1 MIHNLSDVNPRARI
15 GDQVKVGP
23 FTSIA
28 ADVEVG
34 EGTIIGPNVTIM
46 DGARIGKHCSIYPG
60 AVISAVPQ
68 DLKFDGEHT
77 TIEIGDRTTIR
88 ECATINRGTNAYGK
102 TTIGEDCLIMAY
114 VHIAHDCII
123 GNKVI
128 LVNSVAL
135 AGHVEV
141 GDWSIIS
148 GLSAVHQFVKIGKNS
163 MVGGMSGV
171 EKNILP
177 YCLYVGIRTGL
188 KGLNLVG
195 LKRNKITNKNIK
207 LISSFLYD
215 IFDKKNS
222 IEINLQNLNKKYEK
236 ILEIEEMIQFIKQSN
251 KRGIATFINE

>member
-148 GLSAVHQFVKIGKNS
+148 GLSAVHQFVKIGKHV
-163 MVGGMSGV
+163 MVGGGAMVRKDIPPYITVAGDPLSYAGVNSVGLRRREFVNEQIKEIQDIYRVIFQSG
-171 EKNILP
+171 KNISQAVDSVKVEFRSSQLASEIIDFIQSSERG
-177 YCLYVGIRTGL
+177 LIR
-188 KGLNLVG
+188 K
-195 LKRNKITNKNIK
+195 
-207 LISSFLYD
+207 
-215 IFDKKNS
+215 
-222 IEINLQNLNKKYEK
+222 
-236 ILEIEEMIQFIKQSN
+236 
-251 KRGIATFINE
+251 

>member
-1 MIHNLSDVNPRARI
+1 MIHKLSDVHPSARI

-28 ADVEVG
+28 ADVEIG

-46 DGARIGKHCSIYPG
+46 DGARIGANCNIYPG

-77 TIEIGDRTTIR
+77 TVEIGDRTYYSRMCYHQPRHQSLRAKPTL
-88 ECATINRGTNAYGK
+88 GK
-102 TTIGEDCLIMAY
+102 DCLIMAY

-148 GLSAVHQFVKIGKNS
+148 GLSAVHQFVKIADHV
-163 MVGGMSGV
+163 MVGGGAMVRKDVPPFITAAGDPLTYAGVNSVGLRRREFNNEQIREIQDIYRIIYQSG
-171 EKNILP
+171 KNISQA
-177 YCLYVGIRTGL
+177 VETV
-188 KGLNLVG
+188 K
-195 LKRNKITNKNIK
+195 
-207 LISSFLYD
+207 
-215 IFDKKNS
+215 
-222 IEINLQNLNKKYEK
+222 
-236 ILEIEEMIQFIKQSN
+236 IQFKSSQLASEIIDFIQSSE
-251 KRGIATFINE
+251 RGLIRK

>member
-1 MIHNLSDVNPRARI
+1 MIHSLSDVDPSARI

-28 ADVEVG
+28 ADVEIG
-34 EGTIIGPNVTIM
+34 DGTIIGPNATIM
-46 DGARIGKHCSIYPG
+46 DGARIGNYCSIYPG

-77 TIEIGDRTTIR
+77 TVEIGDRTTIR

-114 VHIAHDCII
+114 AHIAHDCII

-148 GLSAVHQFVKIGKNS
+148 GLSAIHQFVKIGKHV
-163 MVGGMSGV
+163 MVGGGAMVRKDIPPYITAAGDPLSYAGV
-171 EKNILP
+171 
-177 YCLYVGIRTGL
+177 
-188 KGLNLVG
+188 
-195 LKRNKITNKNIK
+195 
-207 LISSFLYD
+207 
-215 IFDKKNS
+215 NS
-222 IEINLQNLNKKYEK
+222 IGLRRREFKNEQIKEIQDIYRIIYQSGKNTSQAIDLIKVEFSSSQLAT
-236 ILEIEEMIQFIKQSN
+236 EIIDFIESSE
-251 KRGIATFINE
+251 RGLIRK

>member
-148 GLSAVHQFVKIGKNS
+148 GLSAVHQFVKIGKHV
-163 MVGGMSGV
+163 MVGGGAMVRKDIPPYITVAGDPLSYAGVNSVGLRRREFNNEQIKEIQDIYRVIFKSG
-171 EKNILP
+171 KNISQAVDSVKVEFSSSQLASEIIDFIQSSERG
-177 YCLYVGIRTGL
+177 LIR
-188 KGLNLVG
+188 K
-195 LKRNKITNKNIK
+195 
-207 LISSFLYD
+207 
-215 IFDKKNS
+215 
-222 IEINLQNLNKKYEK
+222 
-236 ILEIEEMIQFIKQSN
+236 
-251 KRGIATFINE
+251 

>member
-1 MIHNLSDVNPRARI
+1 MIHSLSDVDPSARI

-28 ADVEVG
+28 ADVEIG
-34 EGTIIGPNVTIM
+34 DGTIIGPNATIM
-46 DGARIGKHCSIYPG
+46 DGARIGNYCSIYPG
-60 AVISAVPQ
+60 AVISAIPQ

-114 VHIAHDCII
+114 AHIAHDCII

-148 GLSAVHQFVKIGKNS
+148 GLSAVHQFVKIGKHV
-163 MVGGMSGV
+163 MVGGGAMVRKDIPPYITAAGDPLSYAGV
-171 EKNILP
+171 
-177 YCLYVGIRTGL
+177 
-188 KGLNLVG
+188 
-195 LKRNKITNKNIK
+195 
-207 LISSFLYD
+207 
-215 IFDKKNS
+215 NS
-222 IEINLQNLNKKYEK
+222 IGLRRREFNNEQIKEIQDIYRIIYQSGKNTSQAVDLIKVEFSASQLAT
-236 ILEIEEMIQFIKQSN
+236 EIIDFIESSE
-251 KRGIATFINE
+251 RGLIRK

>member
-1 MIHNLSDVNPRARI
+1 MIHSLSDVDPSARI

-28 ADVEVG
+28 ADVEIG
-34 EGTIIGPNVTIM
+34 DGTIIGPNATIM
-46 DGARIGKHCSIYPG
+46 DGARIGNYCSIYPG
-60 AVISAVPQ
+60 AVISAIPQ

-114 VHIAHDCII
+114 AHIAHDCII

-148 GLSAVHQFVKIGKNS
+148 GLSAVHQFVKIGKHV
-163 MVGGMSGV
+163 MVGGGAMVRKDIPPYITAAGDPLSYAGV
-171 EKNILP
+171 
-177 YCLYVGIRTGL
+177 
-188 KGLNLVG
+188 
-195 LKRNKITNKNIK
+195 
-207 LISSFLYD
+207 
-215 IFDKKNS
+215 NS
-222 IEINLQNLNKKYEK
+222 IGLRRREFNNEQIKEIQDIYRIIYQSGKNTSQAVDLIKVEFSSSQLAT
-236 ILEIEEMIQFIKQSN
+236 EIIHFIESSE
-251 KRGIATFINE
+251 RGLIRK